1 MCSRAIYLRGGKT
14 IFDGD
19 VETAVETYL
28 MDMRSEQAA
37 ALEQQMHHK
46 TALNDSS
53 IAFGTN
59 QGRIISVSACAEDEL
74 RSWFKH
80 GERIFLDVEAWLSD
94 DLRKPAIAISVH
106 DARGYLLFGV
116 DSRRMEETLKRGVD
130 GKVHCRFSFD
140 SHLCPG
146 SYPVNVRILDFFMG
160 DGNALIEKQVNVI
173 TLESVDEGTLP
184 KGYYGVLDPGGRC
197 EQVNGEH
204 HDSMPSKH
212 SRTEMDDGR

>member
-94 DLRKPAIAISVH
+94 DLMNPIIAVSVH
-106 DARGYLLFGV
+106 DMKGFLVAGI
-116 DSRRMEETLKRGVD
+116 DSRQTKEPVAHNGAEGTVLY
-130 GKVHCRFSFD
+130 RFSFD
-140 SHLCPG
+140 AIMLPG
-146 SYPVNVRILDFFMG
+146 TYPINVRILDFPLST
-160 DGNALIEKQVNVI
+160 GNLLIEKQVNAI
-173 TLESVDEGTLP
+173 SLEILDNGHLP
-184 KGYYGVLDPGGRC
+184 QGRYGAIGLVGSAC
-197 EQVNGEH
+197 EEIR
-204 HDSMPSKH
+204 PSHVSDVHK
-212 SRTEMDDGR
+212 TINAKQ